1 VSLLDAVRPPDR
13 RPGSLANSLGKLV
26 LFPLVRVHRRRLRGL
41 TTVVG
46 ITGSV
51 GKTTTKH
58 LLAAALATH
67 GPVAPDP
74 SGGGRSVAKRLAR
87 SVLGA
92 SRRHRYCVLE
102 IQAWREHSIDQ
113 GVWFTEPEVG
123 VVTTI
128 GWDHLSSLGGPKGV
142 AAEKGKLVAALP
154 PTGLAVLNADDERVL
169 ALAAR
174 ARCRVVTFGVAAGAD
189 VRAEDV
195 AAAFPELLS
204 FTLVHRGSRH
214 PVQTRLVGEHWTT
227 AVLAALAT
235 AVELGVPVE
244 RAVAAVEAVAPS
256 PHRLSVRPTRAG
268 VTYLQDDW
276 KASAWTVPQALAAL
290 GSPPGRRIVVIGQLS
305 DDLRKPKVLYP
316 AVAAAALEH
325 ADHVLL
331 VGRWAHHGLRAGAGV
346 SAVPGAAEAHAWL
359 RATTGPGD
367 VVLVKTARNPVHLE
381 RLPLAHDGEAVRCWL
396 QSCEL
401 RRWCED
407 CEFLAQERHEA
418 S

>member
-1 VSLLDAVRPPDR
+1 M
-13 RPGSLANSLGKLV
+13 
-26 LFPLVRVHRRRLRGL
+26 
-41 TTVVG
+41 
-46 ITGSV
+46 
-51 GKTTTKH
+51 
-58 LLAAALATH
+58 
-67 GPVAPDP
+67 
-74 SGGGRSVAKRLAR
+74 
-87 SVLGA
+87 
-92 SRRHRYCVLE
+92 
-102 IQAWREHSIDQ
+102 
-113 GVWFTEPEVG
+113 
-123 VVTTI
+123 
-128 GWDHLSSLGGPKGV
+128 

-276 KASAWTVPQALAAL
+276 KASVDGHAGPRGARFASGPADRGDRPAVRRPAEAEGAL
-290 GSPPGRRIVVIGQLS
+290 
-305 DDLRKPKVLYP
+305 P

-401 RRWCED
+401 RRWS
-407 CEFLAQERHEA
+407 R
-418 S
+418 